1 MQNTLLEAAHLFLKE
16 KGKGKSGWRV
26 RRRRRV
32 GRGQRE
38 KARRRV
44 VREREGKWVGG
55 LLMAVHSFF
64 GTLPE

>member
-38 KARRRV
+38 KESRKGICSRLRI
-44 VREREGKWVGG
+44 
-55 LLMAVHSFF
+55 F
-64 GTLPE
+64 P